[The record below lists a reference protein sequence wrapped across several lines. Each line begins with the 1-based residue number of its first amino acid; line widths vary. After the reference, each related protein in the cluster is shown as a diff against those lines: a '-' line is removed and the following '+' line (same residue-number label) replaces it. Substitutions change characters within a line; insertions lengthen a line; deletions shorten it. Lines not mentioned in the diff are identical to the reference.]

1 MSTLGKHFAAT
12 HAHGQ
17 EIICTNCKVPYSGPA
32 DGSHTHTV
40 CPVCNNR
47 QPYGWTQPQNCKP
60 LAAIKQ
66 HLFCKSRF
74 SEVGHLAS
82 MFR

>member
-1 MSTLGKHFAAT
+1 MPPRKLRPFTAA
-12 HAHGQ
+12 GPRD
-17 EIICTNCKVPYSGPA
+17 ISG
-32 DGSHTHTV
+32 
-40 CPVCNNR
+40 
-47 QPYGWTQPQNCKP
+47 KP
-60 LAAIKQ
+60 LVEVPAPPEIKQ